1 MVLREVAGSF
11 CIHLAIQMPESQDCS
26 FLNSAWRLGSK
37 MAHGYIKAPH
47 FSQEVARGPLS
58 LGSLQRSV
66 LLFFCALSPISLD
79 LKFLKQ
85 FDRIC

>member
-58 LGSLQRSV
+58 LGFFAMVCSLV
-66 LLFFCALSPISLD
+66 
-79 LKFLKQ
+79 FLCLVSNQ
-85 FDRIC
+85 LRP